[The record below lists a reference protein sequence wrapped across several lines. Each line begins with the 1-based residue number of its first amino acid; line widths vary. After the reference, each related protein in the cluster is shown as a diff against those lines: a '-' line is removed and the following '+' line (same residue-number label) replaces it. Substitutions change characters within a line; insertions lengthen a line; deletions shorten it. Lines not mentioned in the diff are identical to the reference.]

1 MDHKRFVGII
11 RKDMDCSLRLHYSKK
26 SHLSIRNRYRHLSE
40 TFRDILS
47 LAEEHFYDEAQAYV
61 ETRDKQNAG
70 KLEKNQQ
77 EALDEIKTCINETDC
92 LSMHKIKYEIIPA
105 SSFSAGT
112 YLIGDSD
119 IDFAVVVKK
128 IDPHKVACVSNALG
142 QCQFIYN
149 DLRNKDNPRHT
160 HWVFQKYI
168 DNVEIEAKVRDMDG
182 FRQILK
188 MHTYLDNE
196 MPQKDRVLITYIK
209 YLLKQ
214 MNKKAYERFKMF
226 YYCHGGYMGKCR
238 ELMYDLR

>member
-1 MDHKRFVGII
+1 MTVNAI
-11 RKDMDCSLRLHYSKK
+11 SV
-26 SHLSIRNRYRHLSE
+26 RNRYKHLSE
-40 TFRDILS
+40 TFQGILQ
-47 LAEEHFYDEAQAYV
+47 LADKYFY
-61 ETRDKQNAG
+61 
-70 KLEKNQQ
+70 Q
-77 EALDEIKTCINETDC
+77 EALSYIQQRDQQNNGFLEKIQQQMKQQIESCIQDTDC
-92 LSMHKIKYEIIPA
+92 LNMHKIKYEVIPA

-128 IDPHKVACVSNALG
+128 IDQNKVACISNALG

-168 DNVEIEAKVRDMDG
+168 DDVEIEAKVRDMDG

-196 MPQKDRVLITYIK
+196 MPQKDRILITYIK

-214 MNKKAYERFKMF
+214 TNKKVYERFKMF

-238 ELMYDLR
+238 ELMYPLR